1 VLRSVYGFITYY
13 LGRLWSGIVWLFTG
27 SPVRQDSVLREA
39 NSRDFNRHFQ
49 QVLPQ
54 SGQLQLYEGDSFFQM
69 CEEARRL
76 RRPIL
81 ILAIRDRINHRA
93 HVMVQQQLIESN
105 YLRDLANTS
114 FIVYGLYY
122 NDKNRAEPGEA

>member
-1 VLRSVYGFITYY
+1 
-13 LGRLWSGIVWLFTG
+13 
-27 SPVRQDSVLREA
+27 
-39 NSRDFNRHFQ
+39 
-49 QVLPQ
+49 
-54 SGQLQLYEGDSFFQM
+54 M